1 MKQTNHLGLLLRLNV
16 KRDLKYSVIWLAVIM
31 FMMISGLIK
40 LTDVYG
46 DTNSIQQLVS
56 MMSTPIMTTMF
67 GKVPEINHYNTAI
80 LFGAIMIPMMGVLM
94 GMMNIQIAGNGA
106 RREEAEGV
114 TELIRATSVKTETP
128 LLLVMVE
135 LLVLNIVTTLLIYGS
150 LLILPMQGANA
161 GTSLLLAGILVM
173 IGLFFGSVTLVIAQ
187 LFADARTVS
196 MVSFAI
202 LGLSYVLRMVI
213 DARGLYDFVWLSP
226 FNWLE
231 STQVYFGNHL
241 RYMTLP
247 LILIVGFSILAVI
260 LVQRRDLN
268 AGIIQTADQGRAR
281 AGITLRG
288 FVSVLSRLELKGVI
302 GWQLG
307 IAFMAMIYG
316 SLFNE
321 VADMVASNQN
331 LVKVLGLQKVQG
343 MQDELFTRY
352 MVMISL
358 LLALL
363 AIMAG
368 FSVIQRQ
375 HKDAQIGVFDLL
387 GSQPISRTKYF
398 LTYTV
403 GGQLVGIISW
413 IIGYLVL
420 WVTASLTVER
430 KLPIDLFMT
439 AFWGYL
445 PMILLSLAI
454 GAVFIGWLPR
464 WFYGLYIYF
473 GVMFLLTYMKHLL
486 ELPDWF
492 LRLSPFGWT
501 EDIPAMSVSQVT
513 LWGMVI
519 IGAILMAIG
528 WFGFRRRDL
537 V

>member
-1 MKQTNHLGLLLRLNV
+1 M
-16 KRDLKYSVIWLAVIM
+16 
-31 FMMISGLIK
+31 
-40 LTDVYG
+40 
-46 DTNSIQQLVS
+46 
-56 MMSTPIMTTMF
+56 
-67 GKVPEINHYNTAI
+67 
-80 LFGAIMIPMMGVLM
+80 
-94 GMMNIQIAGNGA
+94 
-106 RREEAEGV
+106 
-114 TELIRATSVKTETP
+114 
-128 LLLVMVE
+128 
-135 LLVLNIVTTLLIYGS
+135 
-150 LLILPMQGANA
+150 
-161 GTSLLLAGILVM
+161 
-173 IGLFFGSVTLVIAQ
+173 
-187 LFADARTVS
+187 
-196 MVSFAI
+196 
-202 LGLSYVLRMVI
+202 
-213 DARGLYDFVWLSP
+213 
-226 FNWLE
+226 
-231 STQVYFGNHL
+231 
-241 RYMTLP
+241 
-247 LILIVGFSILAVI
+247 
-260 LVQRRDLN
+260 
-268 AGIIQTADQGRAR
+268 
-281 AGITLRG
+281 
-288 FVSVLSRLELKGVI
+288 SVLSRLELKGVI

-307 IAFMAMIYG
+307 IALMAMIYG

-331 LVKVLGLQKVQG
+331 LVKVLGVQKVQG
-343 MQDELFTRY
+343 MQDELFARY

-398 LTYTV
+398 LTYTL

-473 GVMFLLTYMKHLL
+473 GVMFLLTYMKYLL

-501 EDIPAMSVSQVT
+501 EDIPAMSVSQVA

-519 IGAILMAIG
+519 IGALLMVIG
-528 WFGFRRRDL
+528 WLGFRRRDL